1 MRDHLV
7 DRHTTAV
14 STAVEVERRI
24 RTVLQIIAA
33 EIQRSMRREAHGSV
47 RSTAGATTV
56 RPAIHLGPQHRPC
69 LVQRE
74 CNAPVLLLL
83 GPRLCVRSLYLP
95 APPTRLSIYL
105 DTSRLAAAPRT
116 CGAVLCCS
124 TGQILSASECGSEEV
139 WQRQPKKEW
148 RSATADG
155 DAANADVSGALFAIV
170 WVPVHD
176 EHVMI

>member
-1 MRDHLV
+1 
-7 DRHTTAV
+7 
-14 STAVEVERRI
+14 
-24 RTVLQIIAA
+24 
-33 EIQRSMRREAHGSV
+33 
-47 RSTAGATTV
+47 
-56 RPAIHLGPQHRPC
+56 
-69 LVQRE
+69 
-74 CNAPVLLLL
+74 
-83 GPRLCVRSLYLP
+83 
-95 APPTRLSIYL
+95 
-105 DTSRLAAAPRT
+105 
-116 CGAVLCCS
+116 VLCCS

>member
-1 MRDHLV
+1 MCAITMRIG
-7 DRHTTAV
+7 TQ
-14 STAVEVERRI
+14 
-24 RTVLQIIAA
+24 LQPLWRFSGGFGQCLRIAA
-33 EIQRSMRREAHGSV
+33 EIQRSMRREARGSV

-56 RPAIHLGPQHRPC
+56 RQAIHFVAPTELGPA
-69 LVQRE
+69 

-83 GPRLCVRSLYLP
+83 GPRLCVRSLHLP
-95 APPTRLSIYL
+95 ARPPAYLSTIYL
-105 DTSRLAAAPRT
+105 SVSTPVGWRPPRT

-155 DAANADVSGALFAIV
+155 DAANADVSGALFS
-170 WVPVHD
+170 WRS
-176 EHVMI
+176 MTRM